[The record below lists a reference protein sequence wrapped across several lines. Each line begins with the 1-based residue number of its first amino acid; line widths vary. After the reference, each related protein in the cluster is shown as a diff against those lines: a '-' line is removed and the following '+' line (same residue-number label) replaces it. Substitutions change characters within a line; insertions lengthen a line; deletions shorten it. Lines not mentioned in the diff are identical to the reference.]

1 MSSSPKG
8 LPIYPD
14 GPAASSSSSVR
25 VDEDHG
31 PDAEGWVRRYLAD
44 PKRAEEARVM
54 YESIGFE
61 VEFRT
66 PDPRDVREM
75 SDDCG
80 ECREQVCTTY
90 VLVHTRR
97 RVK

>member
-8 LPIYPD
+8 LPIYRE
-14 GPAASSSSSVR
+14 GPADSSPSADDGAV
-25 VDEDHG
+25 

-66 PDPRDVREM
+66 PGPRDVREM
-75 SDDCG
+75 TDDCG
-80 ECREQVCTTY
+80 ECREQVCSTY

>member
-14 GPAASSSSSVR
+14 GPAAASSATG
-25 VDEDHG
+25 EDNG
-31 PDAEGWVRRYLAD
+31 PDADGWVRRYLAD
-44 PKRAEEARVM
+44 PKRADEARVM

-75 SDDCG
+75 SEDCG
-80 ECREQVCTTY
+80 ECREQVCISY
-90 VLVHTRR
+90 VVVHTRR
-97 RVK
+97 RLK